1 MTPVIPTLDTLRAN
15 PDWAS
20 LPLFDRKGWSRVRF
34 GDVVKNVNE
43 TERAPLEAGIDR
55 FIGLE
60 HLVPQDLHI
69 RSWGNV
75 ADGTTFTRRCR
86 PGQLLFGKRR
96 AYQRKVAVAE
106 FDAVV
111 SGDIYVLTPKDK
123 RLLPEL
129 LPFLCM
135 SDRFFEYA
143 VGTSAG
149 SLSPRTNWKSLAS
162 FEFDLPPLE
171 QQRRLANIL
180 WAIDQTA
187 VEWGKVA
194 ERAEEV
200 LGSVIHEFILNHRS
214 RVDHLSDRLL
224 NVQYGSSR
232 KCVLSDGECLL
243 PVLRIPNVLGG
254 RINLDELVW
263 LPDENANRRYLL
275 EDGDVLIVRTNGNPD
290 YVGRTAVYSSHEF
303 PPCLFASYLIR
314 AKVDPLYLRP
324 DYLHEML
331 QSRFCRAQMRG
342 FVKSSAGNY
351 NLNTQGIKSIK
362 IPFVD
367 LASQDYL
374 LDSLSAKRSGFE
386 SVQSHRLNCISTLIN
401 LLKTIIR

>member
-1 MTPVIPTLDTLRAN
+1 MTPAFPKLDTLRAN

-34 GDVVKNVNE
+34 GDVVENVNE

-86 PGQLLFGKRR
+86 PGQVLFGKRR

-111 SGDIYVLTPKDK
+111 SGDIYVLVPKDK

-135 SDRFFEYA
+135 SDRFFEHA

-149 SLSPRTNWKSLAS
+149 SLSPRTNWKSLAN

-194 ERAEEV
+194 ERAEEAHESWISDALSRTGRDTPISE
-200 LGSVIHEFILNHRS
+200 LGEIVTGVTPKTKVREYYNPPSRLFVSPADINQSRYVNVTEKRISDAGLMFGRPIPKDAIMVVCIGSTIGKVAMASERCLTNQQINSVICSDRNPSVVYCMLRRSASLFKQNASCTAVPILNK
-214 RVDHLSDRLL
+214 
-224 NVQYGSSR
+224 GAFSS
-232 KCVLSDGECLL
+232 
-243 PVLRIPNVLGG
+243 LRIEYPSDQEEEFQSKIEEHDILITSIGNHIEFCSESLKVML
-254 RINLDELVW
+254 
-263 LPDENANRRYLL
+263 NAIFR
-275 EDGDVLIVRTNGNPD
+275 
-290 YVGRTAVYSSHEF
+290 
-303 PPCLFASYLIR
+303 
-314 AKVDPLYLRP
+314 
-324 DYLHEML
+324 
-331 QSRFCRAQMRG
+331 
-342 FVKSSAGNY
+342 
-351 NLNTQGIKSIK
+351 
-362 IPFVD
+362 
-367 LASQDYL
+367 
-374 LDSLSAKRSGFE
+374 
-386 SVQSHRLNCISTLIN
+386 
-401 LLKTIIR
+401 